1 MAKKTTKNNGLVSD
15 VFGFGADLLST
26 GADIIGGTAKIINK
40 LAGKTIEASDVI
52 AILNE
57 IKITEAQYTTEKNIE
72 KIISDKIDDYY
83 DVHRQYNI
91 GGFLGLKIDIDV
103 NESVGIELKLAKELT
118 TTNIERLLGQVLYYS
133 RRKYKSKLIVVIVGS
148 AKEANSRIIEELQD
162 IIEEQDVN
170 FYFLKTIKSRSKL

>member
-1 MAKKTTKNNGLVSD
+1 MAKKTTKSNNLVSG
-15 VFGFGADLLST
+15 VFGFGADILST

-40 LAGKTIEASDVI
+40 LAGNTLEANDVI
-52 AILNE
+52 AILDE

-72 KIISDKIDDYY
+72 KIISDKIDDYF